1 MLHMGIGMLGSAIG
15 ERDGAAGR
23 LGLKRITPIDKM
35 QRHGIS
41 RPSLYSNAEKA
52 LFMDR
57 SAIALK

>member
-1 MLHMGIGMLGSAIG
+1 MGIGMLGSAIG

-41 RPSLYSNAEKA
+41 PVA
-52 LFMDR
+52 L
-57 SAIALK
+57 